1 MKIELMEDGL
11 DDAISVI
18 RDYLGLALSTK
29 DKKKKDLMISHAH
42 GIADAIYKMVTTR
55 EEDDEKDKEET
66 E

>member
-11 DDAISVI
+11 DEAINDI
-18 RDYLGLALSTK
+18 RYYLGLALNTK

-66 E
+66 V

>member
-11 DDAISVI
+11 DDAISII

-55 EEDDEKDKEET
+55 EEDEGKEKEE
-66 E
+66 EL

>member
-11 DDAISVI
+11 DDAISDI
-18 RDYLGLALSTK
+18 RYYLGLALNTK

-42 GIADAIYKMVTTR
+42 GIADAIYRMVTTR